1 MSKITFATNEE
12 VINNDLKEPNDKQIK
27 IVTQV
32 DKVEFISLQ
41 TLRDEYKGLQ
51 SQKESIETAIQ
62 ALKDKIDT
70 LKSTLNIK
78 DRK

>member
-1 MSKITFATNEE
+1 MPNIKFATNEE
-12 VINNDLKEPNDKQIK
+12 VINNDLKPAEEKQIK

-41 TLRDEYKGLQ
+41 TLRDELKGLQ

-62 ALKDKIDT
+62 ALKDKIDM